1 MTILKGP
8 GNWKVSGKRLPELG
22 LTEFFGGKANSVK
35 NAQARKAI
43 SIWQGSNSK
52 SKPNPKANTPKK
64 GDVSFDI
71 GEQDALRGGVLGS
84 STSFSGPTSSSGVT
98 SSSRSSSSGSR
109 SSSSNDD
116 GGDNSGPSLTDIIN
130 QEFDS
135 VLADLDK
142 QAGQAQQ
149 SIVPQRQLLG
159 EAYQG
164 NLNEAGLRQQNEQA
178 ALKSALN
185 DYSQRG
191 IARFSLTGG
200 FGSSSGEA
208 LAERLGRYAVQEQSK
223 LQNGYATMRNKLAT
237 SYQQGLADLEGQ
249 LQQRLSTIDSLKS
262 RARSE
267 KARAV
272 FDAWKSYTD
281 QVAQFNQT
289 MAQYDTTLRQIAAE
303 KSGNLGLLVNNQPN
317 FFDRKNFGIM
327 SPVEPVGEMGT
338 IQPGQ
343 GIPATVYNT
352 QGGSNEEDIYDQ
364 LQNYATLSQ

>member
-1 MTILKGP
+1 MAYVGP
-8 GNWKVSGKRLPELG
+8 GNWTKFGINLPELG
-22 LTEFFGGKANSVK
+22 LTEKLGGKKGSIFKASQNYLVTKGVDPQSAYGNGVK
-35 NAQARKAI
+35 FTPYAQ
-43 SIWQGSNSK
+43 QK
-52 SKPNPKANTPKK
+52 SAPAVKSTTDVRPPTTTNNLPTTTTDNREKK
-64 GDVSFDI
+64 DNND
-71 GEQDALRGGVLGS
+71 
-84 STSFSGPTSSSGVT
+84 SG
-98 SSSRSSSSGSR
+98 
-109 SSSSNDD
+109 
-116 GGDNSGPSLTDIIN
+116 GGDNDNGTSLNDIIN
-130 QEFDS
+130 QEFDA
-135 VLADLDK
+135 VLADLDR

-159 EAYQG
+159 DAYQG

-208 LAERLGRYAVQEQSK
+208 LAERLGRYAMQEQSK

-281 QVAQFNQT
+281 QVAQFNNT
-289 MAQYDTTLRQIAAE
+289 MAQYDASLRQIAAK

-327 SPVEPVGEMGT
+327 SPIEPVGEMGT

-343 GIPATVYNT
+343 GIPPTVYNAS
-352 QGGSNEEDIYDQ
+352 GGSDDEDLYNQIAGI
-364 LQNYATLSQ
+364 LPSTISQ